1 MNVSIRTDL
10 ECIAGVVSLPEC
22 CIPGPN
28 EQGAVRRDVT
38 RADNA
43 IDLING
49 QLLPVPGQAG

>member
-49 QLLPVPGQAG
+49 QLPPVPGVC